1 MHPNGS
7 RKRNRSTRKS
17 RGNFNKLYDAVIAP
31 SQESKKPIETLFIL
45 LKHRNKH
52 FQQFNTNSNVQYQL
66 LKWLSE
72 LNPSDMSL
80 NSSNE
85 AYLAYIYDVCRRDLN
100 QIRVLL
106 PTHQNSFALSNMFTF
121 KYIPIRI
128 GWNDQTVSVMVL
140 VSCCLLLFMIIMYWK
155 RKWRRQTQRFLWRND
170 IVTENVLNNM
180 YNYYPASRTSIAVNK
195 HPLLYLWPIVSIT
208 RTHTHTHTQKHWLEK
223 SLENLVNL

>member
-1 MHPNGS
+1 MYPNGS
-7 RKRNRSTRKS
+7 RARRKRNRTTRKS
-17 RGNFNKLYDAVIAP
+17 RGNFNKVYDTVIAP
-31 SQESKKPIETLFIL
+31 SQEGKKPIETLFIL

-72 LNPSDMSL
+72 FNPSDMTL

-85 AYLAYIYDVCRRDLN
+85 AYLAYIYDICRRDLN

-106 PTHQNSFALSNMFTF
+106 PTHQNSFPLSKMFTF
-121 KYIPIRI
+121 KYIPVRI

-140 VSCCLLLFMIIMYWK
+140 IGCCLLFYMIIMYWK

-180 YNYYPASRTSIAVNK
+180 YNYYPVSRTSIAVNK
-195 HPLLYLWPIVSIT
+195 HPLL
-208 RTHTHTHTQKHWLEK
+208 
-223 SLENLVNL
+223 

>member
-1 MHPNGS
+1 MYPSSS
-7 RKRNRSTRKS
+7 RASKKRNRSTRKS
-17 RGNFNKLYDAVIAP
+17 RGNLNQVHDKVIAP

-72 LNPSDMSL
+72 LKPSDMTL
-80 NSSNE
+80 HASNE
-85 AYLAYIYDVCRRDLN
+85 AYLAYIYDICRRDLN

-106 PTHQNSFALSNMFTF
+106 PTHQNAFALSNMFTF

-128 GWNDQTVSVMVL
+128 GWNDQTVSAMVL
-140 VSCCLLLFMIIMYWK
+140 ISCCLLLYVTIMYWK
-155 RKWRRQTQRFLWRND
+155 RKWRRQTQRFQWRND
-170 IVTENVLNNM
+170 IVTENVLNTM

-195 HPLLYLWPIVSIT
+195 HHLLSYV
-208 RTHTHTHTQKHWLEK
+208 
-223 SLENLVNL
+223 